1 MTLTNDQVLDLCR
14 RRNAGIIAAS
24 AATNPHAAALA
35 DSRSKTNQEGSQPEL
50 VVLPRPKR
58 QVGVCDHV
66 GESAQSGS
74 PRAE

>member
-50 VVLPRPKR
+50 VLPRAKATSRCPVELI
-58 QVGVCDHV
+58 Q
-66 GESAQSGS
+66 A
-74 PRAE
+74 